1 MFNFQSIIKTR
12 QISSKIFC
20 KKYCVNEIF
29 LYLCIVFE
37 TSKRFKDTKS
47 SLIMSENN
55 NKLPQ
60 ILVKYGEKRKLAELM
75 GTTYQ
80 TVQAALEGWYSSDF
94 VLRIRKLA
102 LERGGRE
109 V

>member
-1 MFNFQSIIKTR
+1 M
-12 QISSKIFC
+12 
-20 KKYCVNEIF
+20 
-29 LYLCIVFE
+29 YLCIVFE

-75 GTTYQ
+75 GTTY
-80 TVQAALEGWYSSDF
+80 
-94 VLRIRKLA
+94 
-102 LERGGRE
+102 
-109 V
+109 

>member
-1 MFNFQSIIKTR
+1 
-12 QISSKIFC
+12 
-20 KKYCVNEIF
+20 
-29 LYLCIVFE
+29 
-37 TSKRFKDTKS
+37 
-47 SLIMSENN
+47 
-55 NKLPQ
+55 
-60 ILVKYGEKRKLAELM
+60 M